1 MVFTIFNIPKTSK
14 NQNLN
19 INIHYYV
26 KSGRVNIRGG
36 SHCITNQFRTALI
49 VILSISIQNN
59 GK

>member
-1 MVFTIFNIPKTSK
+1 MVFTIFNIPKHSK
-14 NQNLN
+14 NQNLQ

-26 KSGRVNIRGG
+26 NSGRVNILGG

-49 VILSISIQNN
+49 VISSKDIQNN